1 MTIRYRTIDSVIQD
15 LDDIQ
20 HRIATRAVEIFR
32 QRGRA
37 IGSALDDWLQAERET
52 VWRPAIEVRCTKD
65 AFVVTVAAA
74 GVEARQFDLRL
85 TPNEMVLS
93 ADLHHTDADKEGDV
107 MVCEFARGPLFRAY
121 RFPQP
126 VDPSSVTAE
135 YRNGLLVVTAKR
147 AMPGT
152 RIDVTAA

>member
-1 MTIRYRTIDSVIQD
+1 MMIRHRTIDSVMED

-37 IGSALDDWLQAERET
+37 LGTALDDWLQAERET

-74 GVEARQFDLRL
+74 GVDPRQFDLRV
-85 TPNEMVLS
+85 TPNELLLS
-93 ADLHHTDADKEGDV
+93 ADLHHSDADQDGEV
-107 MVCEFARGPLFRAY
+107 LVCEFAGGPLCRGY
-121 RFPQP
+121 RFPEP
-126 VDPSSVTAE
+126 IDPSSVTAE
-135 YRNGLLVVTAKR
+135 YRNGLLVVTANR
-147 AMPGT
+147 AIPGT
-152 RIDVTAA
+152 KIDVRAA